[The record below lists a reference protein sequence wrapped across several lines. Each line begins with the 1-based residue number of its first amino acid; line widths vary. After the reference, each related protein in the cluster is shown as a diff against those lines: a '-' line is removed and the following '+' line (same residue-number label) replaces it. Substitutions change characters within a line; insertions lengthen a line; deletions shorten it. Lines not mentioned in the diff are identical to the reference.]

1 MAGEAPSVVV
11 LLPVFNDWRSLSL
24 LLPEVA
30 AHLAPATSRF
40 DILIVDDC
48 STVEPA
54 ELPAE
59 QTAPGAGWVRVLR
72 LRRNLGHQRAIAVGL
87 SYIEEHLPCDAVI
100 VMDADGEDR
109 PEDLPPLL
117 RRFQQENGRA
127 IVFAQRRRRAEG
139 VAFVLFYRVYQ
150 LLHRIL
156 TGTGVRVGNFSVV
169 PRRQVSS
176 LVVVS
181 ELWIHFAA
189 AAVRSRQP
197 LCMVP
202 AERGRRLDGRS
213 HMGFV
218 ALVVH
223 GLSAISVYSDVVF
236 TRLVMG
242 AAGLAAVS
250 LAAMA
255 AVVGVRL
262 LTTLAIPG
270 WATFAVGLLIVVLL
284 QSVMFVISLT
294 FLMLGSRQHA
304 AVVPRRD
311 YRYYVND
318 VLPHLTSPQ
327 PQS

>member
-1 MAGEAPSVVV
+1 MADIAPSVVV

-24 LLPEVA
+24 LLPKVA
-30 AHLAPATSRF
+30 AELEKATSGF
-40 DILIVDDC
+40 GILIVDDS
-48 STVEPA
+48 STIEPTH
-54 ELPAE
+54 LPTG
-59 QTAPGAGWVRVLR
+59 QTAAGASWVRVLR

-87 SYIEEHLPCDAVI
+87 SYIDEHLPCDAVI

-109 PEDLPPLL
+109 PEDLVSLL
-117 RRFQQENGRA
+117 HRFQKESGTK
-127 IVFAQRRRRAEG
+127 IVFAERRRRAEG
-139 VAFVLFYRVYQ
+139 MVFAAFYRIYQ

-156 TGTGVRVGNFSVV
+156 TGGSVRVGNFSVV
-169 PRRQVSS
+169 PRRQVAS

-189 AAVRSRQP
+189 AAVRSRQSM
-197 LCMVP
+197 CMVP

-242 AAGLAAVS
+242 ASALAAAA

-255 AVVGVRL
+255 TVVGVRL
-262 LTTLAIPG
+262 LTTLAVPG
-270 WATFAVGLLIVVLL
+270 WATFSVGLLLIVLL
-284 QSVMFVISLT
+284 QSVMFVIALT
-294 FLMLGSRQHA
+294 VLMLGSRQHA
-304 AVVPRRD
+304 TVVPRRD
-311 YRYYVND
+311 YSYYIGD
-318 VLPHLTSPQ
+318 VLPHLASPE
-327 PQS
+327 PQA